1 MDSFNDIFMQV
12 LDLCK
17 NDPSLAEATFNLF
30 FSDLSP
36 VDFDMVTGEVTL
48 SSPSGFKQKLVQ
60 QKYASMLAEKFR
72 QILGFDVSIEI
83 VQKNEDE
90 SEPETA
96 DFSADTSADFTFDN
110 FVVGSG
116 NQFAYAACQRVAA
129 SPGTVYNP
137 LFIYGRSGLGKT
149 HLLLAIQN
157 EILRT
162 NPNASILYTTSE
174 NFSNDMVYFLAQ
186 KNMEEFHNK
195 YRKNDVLLI
204 DDVQFLQNKMGF
216 QEEFFHTFNA
226 LTQVNHQIIITS
238 DRPPKE
244 IDTLTERLRGRFES
258 GLLADIQPP
267 DIETRTAIVKKKAQ
281 QYGLNIPTSVAEFI
295 ANKLKSNI
303 RQLEGA
309 VKKLSAMSTLTGKD
323 GEVTPEMAENAVR
336 DVQTDSLPPA
346 VRTEKIIEYIAKYF
360 GVSVEDILSNK
371 RNASVA
377 LARQVSAYALTEIT
391 GQTLDGIGQALGGKN
406 HSTIHY
412 SIGLVKQKM
421 QDDPD
426 FKNTVFEIL
435 NNLQE

>member
-1 MDSFNDIFMQV
+1 MDSFNDIFEQV
-12 LDLCK
+12 LELCK
-17 NDPSLAEATFNLF
+17 NDPSLAVTTYNLF
-30 FSDLSP
+30 FADLIP
-36 VDFDMVTGEVTL
+36 VDFDMVNGTVTL
-48 SSPSGFKQKLVQ
+48 SSPSEFKQKLVQ
-60 QKYASMLAEKFR
+60 QKYAAMLAEKF
-72 QILGFDVSIEI
+72 QQVLGFEVKIEI
-83 VQKNEDE
+83 GARNEDRTE
-90 SEPETA
+90 APEDDVPA
-96 DFSADTSADFTFDN
+96 DSSTRFTFDN

-116 NQFAYAACQRVAA
+116 NQFAYSACQRVAA

-174 NFSNDMVYFLAQ
+174 NFSNDMVSFLAQ

-238 DRPPKE
+238 DRPPRE
-244 IDTLTERLRGRFES
+244 IDTLTDRLRTRFES

-281 QYGLNIPTSVAEFI
+281 QYNLNIPTAVAEFI
-295 ANKLKSNI
+295 ANKLKNNI

-309 VKKLSAMSTLTGKD
+309 VKKLSAMTAISGR
-323 GEVTPEMAENAVR
+323 GNEVTLEMAESAIR
-336 DVQTDSLPPA
+336 DVQTDNLPPA
-346 VRTEKIIEYIAKYF
+346 VRTEKIIEYVSKYF
-360 GVSVEDILSNK
+360 GVSVEDIVSNK
-371 RNASVA
+371 RNSNVA
-377 LARQVSAYALTEIT
+377 TARQVAAYVLIEIT
-391 GQTLDGIGQALGGKN
+391 GQTLDGVGKALGGKN
-406 HSTIHY
+406 HSTVHY
-412 SIGLVKQKM
+412 SVNLVKQKM
-421 QDDPD
+421 MEDPD
-426 FKNTVFEIL
+426 FKNTVFEII
-435 NNLQE
+435 NNIQE

>member
-1 MDSFNDIFMQV
+1 MDSFNDIFLQV
-12 LDLCK
+12 LALCK
-17 NDPSLAEATFNLF
+17 NDSTLAEATYNLF

-36 VDFDMVTGEVTL
+36 VDFDMVTGKVTL
-48 SSPSGFKQKLVQ
+48 SSPSGFKQQLVQ
-60 QKYASMLAEKFR
+60 QKYASMIAEKFK
-72 QILGFDVSIEI
+72 QILGFDVNIEI
-83 VQKNEDE
+83 ISKSDADE
-90 SEPETA
+90 AEITEEPSG
-96 DFSADTSADFTFDN
+96 DSSDKFTFDN

-162 NPNASILYTTSE
+162 NPNASIRYTTSE
-174 NFSNDMVYFLAQ
+174 NFSNDMVAYLAQ

-195 YRKNDVLLI
+195 YRKIDVLLI

-244 IDTLTERLRGRFES
+244 IDTLTDRLRSRFES

-281 QYGLNIPTSVAEFI
+281 QYGLNITTPVAEFI

-309 VKKLSAMSTLTGKD
+309 VKKLSARASLTGKN
-323 GEVTPEMAENAVR
+323 GEVTLDMAEAAIR
-336 DVQTDSLPPA
+336 DVQTDNMPPA
-346 VRTEKIIEYIAKYF
+346 VRTEKIIDYISKYY
-360 GVSVEDILSNK
+360 GVTVEDILSNK
-371 RNASVA
+371 RNATVA
-377 LARQVSAYALTEIT
+377 LARQVCAYVLTDIT
-391 GQTLDGIGQALGGKN
+391 GQTLDRIGQSLGGKN

-421 QDDPD
+421 QDDPE
-426 FKNTVFEIL
+426 FKNNVFEII
-435 NNLQE
+435 NNIQE